1 MKLSKKLSNLAL
13 SQVNKMDN
21 RFITCIHQHN
31 KRLVE
36 MLIERVLNESI
47 TENSALAIAHDT
59 WKTNT
64 GVFSFEDQRQL
75 ELTWAIS
82 LSNQLS

>member
-1 MKLSKKLSNLAL
+1 
-13 SQVNKMDN
+13 MDN

-47 TENSALAIAHDT
+47 TENSALAIAYDT

-64 GVFSFEDQRQL
+64 GVFSFEDKRQL

-82 LSNQLS
+82 LTNQLS

>member
-13 SQVNKMDN
+13 SQGNKMDN

-59 WKTNT
+59 WKTST
-64 GVFSFEDQRQL
+64 GVFSFEDKRQL
-75 ELTWAIS
+75 ELTWALS

>member
-1 MKLSKKLSNLAL
+1 
-13 SQVNKMDN
+13 
-21 RFITCIHQHN
+21 
-31 KRLVE
+31 

-47 TENSALAIAHDT
+47 TENTALEIAKDI
-59 WKTNT
+59 WKTNS
-64 GVFSFEDQRQL
+64 GVFSFEDKRQL

>member
-1 MKLSKKLSNLAL
+1 
-13 SQVNKMDN
+13 MDN

-31 KRLVE
+31 KRLVD

-47 TENSALAIAHDT
+47 SENIALEIAHDT
-59 WKTNT
+59 WKTAS
-64 GVFSFEDQRQL
+64 GVFSFEDKRQL
-75 ELTWAIS
+75 ELTWAVS